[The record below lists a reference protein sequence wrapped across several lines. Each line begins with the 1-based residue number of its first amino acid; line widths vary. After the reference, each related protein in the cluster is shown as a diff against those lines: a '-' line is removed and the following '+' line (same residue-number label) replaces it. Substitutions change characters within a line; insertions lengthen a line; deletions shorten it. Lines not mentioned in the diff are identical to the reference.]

1 MTSVK
6 EKLLATLEDLDYEE
20 FKEFKSLLQQSDT
33 TIDLL
38 IKHKHPTTLAQR
50 VDVVELMVQTYG
62 EQSVEVTREILK
74 KMNRSDLE
82 LRLSETSSGSK
93 GKICEKK
100 TEL

>member
-20 FKEFKSLLQQSDT
+20 FKEFKSLLQLSEA
-33 TIDLL
+33 TIG
-38 IKHKHPTTLAQR
+38 KHKDSMTLAQR
-50 VDVVELMVQTYG
+50 VDVVELMVQTYA
-62 EQSVEVTREILK
+62 ERSVEVTREILK

-93 GKICEKK
+93 GNICEKK